1 MEFPVLS
8 LHITLPIKTIFV
20 SSFGQPEGSSN
31 SKSAVAVKPKL
42 ALLKEIFTFIYMYMP
57 HEFRC
62 PQKLEV
68 EVRFPGVELEVVW
81 PAMLVLEQVLRR
93 SSKSSRLQS
102 PTSLRLNT
110 EVRGCQNV

>member
-1 MEFPVLS
+1 
-8 LHITLPIKTIFV
+8 
-20 SSFGQPEGSSN
+20 
-31 SKSAVAVKPKL
+31 
-42 ALLKEIFTFIYMYMP
+42 MYMP

-81 PAMLVLEQVLRR
+81 AAMLGLEQVLGR
-93 SSKSSRLQS
+93 SGKSSRLQSCLSS